1 MKKSLRKK
9 APTRGRSV
17 SRSSPSAESSS
28 SKLFPIVGIGASAGG
43 LEAFSDLLHHLPEK
57 TGMAFVLVQHL
68 DPTHGSV
75 LPEILER
82 KTTIPVE
89 EITDGVHVL
98 PDHIYVIP
106 ANSNML
112 LEDGALRLS
121 ARIVVRGQHMPIDA
135 FFHSLANER
144 GALAI
149 GVILS
154 GTASDGTEG
163 CTAIKVA
170 GGITFAQDEASAK
183 YSSMPHSAVYAGC
196 IDFVLTPKD
205 IAKELTRIGRHP
217 YVATALAK
225 QEEASDIAT
234 GSELQTLFSLLRD
247 ASGVDFAN
255 YKQSTL
261 QRRINR
267 RMVLHHLEELKDY
280 VRYIRRNPKELDELY
295 SEILIHVTGFF
306 RDPEAFNVLRTT
318 VFPHLFKDRNPEDGP
333 VRIWIPGCSTGEEVY
348 SIVIAVTEYIW
359 EEARN
364 LKVAFAGSKAVQIFA
379 TDISDISL
387 DRARSGL
394 YTEAAVAD
402 VSAERL
408 KHFFVKLEKGYQV
421 DKPLREMCI
430 FAKQNIAKDPPF
442 SNLDLIS
449 CRNLLIYLGPELQK
463 RVIPTLHYALKPDGY
478 LMLGGS
484 ESLGAFT
491 DHFVLVDKKQR
502 IYQKKRA
509 STRLITYFTGADY
522 ALRRAEAGKVRSEPP
537 ALNVDKEVERVL
549 VNRYVPASFVV
560 NEQMEIV
567 QFRGRT
573 GAYLEPASGHPTFSL
588 SKMAREGLL
597 IDLRAAINKAR
608 KSNAVVRADRVQ
620 YKADGHSKQVNLEVI
635 PVRGQGTNERFY
647 IVVFQDP
654 PEDKSRQDSKQNLS
668 R

>member
-75 LPEILER
+75 LPEILAR

-295 SEILIHVTGFF
+295 SEILIHVTGFQ
-306 RDPEAFNVLRTT
+306 DAQP
-318 VFPHLFKDRNPEDGP
+318 
-333 VRIWIPGCSTGEEVY
+333 
-348 SIVIAVTEYIW
+348 
-359 EEARN
+359 
-364 LKVAFAGSKAVQIFA
+364 
-379 TDISDISL
+379 
-387 DRARSGL
+387 
-394 YTEAAVAD
+394 
-402 VSAERL
+402 
-408 KHFFVKLEKGYQV
+408 
-421 DKPLREMCI
+421 
-430 FAKQNIAKDPPF
+430 
-442 SNLDLIS
+442 
-449 CRNLLIYLGPELQK
+449 
-463 RVIPTLHYALKPDGY
+463 
-478 LMLGGS
+478 
-484 ESLGAFT
+484 
-491 DHFVLVDKKQR
+491 
-502 IYQKKRA
+502 
-509 STRLITYFTGADY
+509 
-522 ALRRAEAGKVRSEPP
+522 
-537 ALNVDKEVERVL
+537 
-549 VNRYVPASFVV
+549 
-560 NEQMEIV
+560 
-567 QFRGRT
+567 
-573 GAYLEPASGHPTFSL
+573 
-588 SKMAREGLL
+588 
-597 IDLRAAINKAR
+597 AR
-608 KSNAVVRADRVQ
+608 KSTPSSLLSLNISGRRRAILKWLLPAPR
-620 YKADGHSKQVNLEVI
+620 
-635 PVRGQGTNERFY
+635 RCRF
-647 IVVFQDP
+647 
-654 PEDKSRQDSKQNLS
+654 SRQTSAISLLITPAADCIRKLP
-668 R
+668 

>member
-75 LPEILER
+75 LPEILAR

-225 QEEASDIAT
+225 PEETSDIAT

-261 QRRINR
+261 QRRIKR

-280 VRYIRRNPKELDELY
+280 VRYIRR
-295 SEILIHVTGFF
+295 
-306 RDPEAFNVLRTT
+306 
-318 VFPHLFKDRNPEDGP
+318 
-333 VRIWIPGCSTGEEVY
+333 
-348 SIVIAVTEYIW
+348 
-359 EEARN
+359 
-364 LKVAFAGSKAVQIFA
+364 
-379 TDISDISL
+379 
-387 DRARSGL
+387 
-394 YTEAAVAD
+394 
-402 VSAERL
+402 
-408 KHFFVKLEKGYQV
+408 
-421 DKPLREMCI
+421 
-430 FAKQNIAKDPPF
+430 
-442 SNLDLIS
+442 
-449 CRNLLIYLGPELQK
+449 
-463 RVIPTLHYALKPDGY
+463 
-478 LMLGGS
+478 
-484 ESLGAFT
+484 
-491 DHFVLVDKKQR
+491 
-502 IYQKKRA
+502 
-509 STRLITYFTGADY
+509 TR
-522 ALRRAEAGKVRSEPP
+522 K
-537 ALNVDKEVERVL
+537 N
-549 VNRYVPASFVV
+549 
-560 NEQMEIV
+560 
-567 QFRGRT
+567 
-573 GAYLEPASGHPTFSL
+573 
-588 SKMAREGLL
+588 
-597 IDLRAAINKAR
+597 
-608 KSNAVVRADRVQ
+608 
-620 YKADGHSKQVNLEVI
+620 
-635 PVRGQGTNERFY
+635 
-647 IVVFQDP
+647 
-654 PEDKSRQDSKQNLS
+654 
-668 R
+668 